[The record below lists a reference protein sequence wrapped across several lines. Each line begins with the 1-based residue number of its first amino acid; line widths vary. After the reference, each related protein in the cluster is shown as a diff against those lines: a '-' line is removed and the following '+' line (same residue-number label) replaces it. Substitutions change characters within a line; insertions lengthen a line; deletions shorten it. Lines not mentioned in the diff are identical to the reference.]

1 MVRQSAPPGDEGSM
15 DEEMLDGA
23 PEAEAGRI
31 DLGEA
36 CDTR

>member
-23 PEAEAGRI
+23 PEAEIAEET
-31 DLGEA
+31 EA
-36 CDTR
+36 TEEI